1 MAKKILSK
9 RLQIDKSQ
17 ATMVGFIAG
26 AVFIVVFSLV
36 SSKAL
41 FSQSNY
47 QRKVI
52 QEKEKARDTIENNVD
67 TVGDLVHSYEQFVNT
82 SPNML
87 DGNPTGTGEKDGDNA
102 RLVLDALPS
111 VYDFPAVT
119 SSVEK
124 IVNDKKLKLEE
135 ITGVDEE
142 VSQKDAKESVVIE
155 MPFQIVVSGSLGNI
169 KELVKTFEKSIR
181 PFSFTKIVL
190 EGDANDMKATID
202 MKTYY
207 QPAKA
212 LEVKEE
218 VVK

>member
-1 MAKKILSK
+1 MAQKIMSK

-17 ATMVGFIAG
+17 ATMVGFIAA
-26 AVFIVVFSLV
+26 AVFVAVFSLV

-41 FSQSNY
+41 FSQVQY
-47 QRKVI
+47 QNKVI
-52 QEKEKARDTIENNVD
+52 NKKEDARDTIEQNVD
-67 TVGDLVHSYEQFVNT
+67 SVGDLVQSYQQFVNA

-87 DGNPTGTGEKDGDNA
+87 DGNPKGTGEKDGDNA

-111 VYDFPAVT
+111 KYDFPAVT

-135 ITGVDEE
+135 ITGVDDE
-142 VSQKDAKESVVIE
+142 VNQKAIKESVVQE
-155 MPFQIVVSGSLGNI
+155 MPFQIVVSGTLGNI
-169 KELVKTFEKSIR
+169 RQLVSTFEKSIR
-181 PFSFTKIVL
+181 PFTFTKIEL
-190 EGDANDMKATID
+190 EGGANDMKATID

-212 LEVKEE
+212 LEVKKE